1 MHIARHDLAQ
11 LDPAGRAA
19 LLGRVQQADTS
30 DIADVVSGV
39 VDAVRAEGDAALVRF
54 TAQFDGVDLD
64 LDALRVSEAEFA
76 AAETTVP
83 ADVKAAIELAVANI
97 RHHHAAQVPRADWM
111 QETSPGVISGERYT
125 PIASAGLYVPRG
137 KGSFPSVMAMLSV
150 PAALAGV
157 PVIAVCTPPGPGG
170 EVDAASLYAARLS
183 GIDAVYRVGG
193 AQAIAALAYGTE
205 SLPKVEKIVGPGNRY
220 VTHAKRLVYGQV
232 NPGPPAG
239 PSEAI
244 VLADE
249 TADPAT
255 VAHELLV
262 EAEHGPDS
270 AAVLVTTSPALAD
283 AVTALLPA
291 LVEAL
296 PPQRRGFVET
306 VLGGFGG
313 IVVAPDLDA
322 AIAFCNDWA
331 PEHLHAIV
339 ADGLGVLHRLQHA
352 GEVLLGEHASIAY
365 GNYVIGLNAILPT
378 GGFARGYSCVGV
390 DDFVKRSSFAYVT
403 AGGARSLGPAA
414 ATLADYEGFPAH
426 AAAARHALARAQDTP
441 SR

>member
-19 LLGRVQQADTS
+19 LLHRVQQADTS

-39 VDAVRAEGDAALVRF
+39 VDAVRAEGDAALIRF

-64 LDALRVSEAEFA
+64 PGALRVSDAEFA
-76 AAETTVP
+76 AAEDAVP
-83 ADVKAAIELAVANI
+83 AEVKAAIELAVANI
-97 RHHHAAQVPRADWM
+97 RHHHSAQVPRADWM

-150 PAALAGV
+150 PATLAGV
-157 PVIAVCTPPGPGG
+157 PVIAVCTPPGPDG

-193 AQAIAALAYGTE
+193 AQAIAALAYGTQT
-205 SLPKVEKIVGPGNRY
+205 LPKVEKIVGPGNRY

-244 VLADE
+244 ILADE

-291 LVEAL
+291 LADEL

-339 ADGLGVLHRLQHA
+339 ADDLGVLHRLQHA

-403 AGGARSLGPAA
+403 ADGARALGPAA

-426 AAAARHALARAQDTP
+426 AAAARHALARATP
-441 SR
+441 ASR

>member
-1 MHIARHDLAQ
+1 MKISRHDLAE
-11 LDPAGRAA
+11 LDEAGRTA
-19 LLGRVQQADTS
+19 LLARVQQADAS
-30 DIADVVSGV
+30 DIAGVVADVVES
-39 VDAVRAEGDAALVRF
+39 VRTEGDAALVRY
-54 TAQFDGVDLD
+54 TAQFDGVELD
-64 LDALRVSEAEFA
+64 PAALKVGEAEFD
-76 AAETTVP
+76 AAEAAVP

-97 RHHHAAQVPRADWM
+97 RHHHAAQLPSADWM

-125 PIASAGLYVPRG
+125 PIASTGLYVPRG

-150 PAALAGV
+150 PASIAGV

-183 GIDAVYRVGG
+183 GITDVYRVGG
-193 AQAIAALAYGTE
+193 AQAIAALAYGTQ

-220 VTHAKRLVYGQV
+220 VTYAKRLVYGVV

-244 VLADE
+244 ILADE
-249 TADPAT
+249 TADAGV

-270 AAVLVTTSPALAD
+270 AAVLVTTSHALAD
-283 AVTALLPA
+283 EVSALLPA
-291 LVEAL
+291 LAQAL
-296 PPQRRGFVET
+296 PAQRRGFVET
-306 VLGGFGG
+306 VLSGFGG

-339 ADGLGVLHRLQHA
+339 EDGLGVLHRLTHA
-352 GEVLLGEHASIAY
+352 GEILFGEHSSIAY

-390 DDFVKRSSFAYVT
+390 DDFIKRSSFAYVT
-403 AGGARSLGPAA
+403 AAGARVLGPAA

-426 AAAARHALARAQDTP
+426 AAAARHALKRAGG
-441 SR
+441 

>member
-1 MHIARHDLAQ
+1 MNIRRHDLAQ
-11 LDPAGRAA
+11 LDAAGRTA
-19 LLGRVQQADTS
+19 LLARVQQADTS
-30 DIADVVSGV
+30 DIGDVVAAV
-39 VDAVRAEGDAALVRF
+39 VEAVRTEGDAALVRY
-54 TAQFDGVDLD
+54 TAQFDGVEVDPA
-64 LDALRVSEAEFA
+64 ALKVGEAEFD
-76 AAETTVP
+76 AAESAVP
-83 ADVKAAIELAVANI
+83 ADVKAAIELAVKNI
-97 RHHHAAQVPRADWM
+97 RHHHAAQLPSADWM

-125 PIASAGLYVPRG
+125 PIASTGLYVPRG

-150 PAALAGV
+150 PATIAGV

-183 GIDAVYRVGG
+183 GIESVYRVGG

-220 VTHAKRLVYGQV
+220 VTHAKRLVYGVV

-239 PSEAI
+239 PSESI
-244 VLADE
+244 VLADH
-249 TADPAT
+249 TADPSV

-270 AAVLVTTSPALAD
+270 AAVLVTTSSELAD
-283 AVTALLPA
+283 AVSEVLPA
-291 LVEAL
+291 LAGAL
-296 PPQRRGFVET
+296 PDQRRGFVET
-306 VLGGFGG
+306 VLSGFGG
-313 IVVAPDLDA
+313 IVVAPTLDD

-339 ADGLGVLHRLQHA
+339 EDGLGVLHRLTHA
-352 GEVLLGEHASIAY
+352 GEILLGEHSSIAY

-390 DDFVKRSSFAYVT
+390 DDFIKRSSFAYVT
-403 AGGARSLGPAA
+403 AAGARTLGPAA

-426 AAAARHALARAQDTP
+426 AAAARHALARATD
-441 SR
+441 S

>member
-1 MHIARHDLAQ
+1 MNISRHDLAG
-11 LDPAGRAA
+11 LDAAGRAA
-19 LLGRVQQADTS
+19 LLARVQQADTS
-30 DIADVVSGV
+30 DIGETVETVVA
-39 VDAVRAEGDAALVRF
+39 AVRAEGDAALVRF
-54 TAQFDGVDLD
+54 TAEFDGVQLD
-64 LDALRVSEAEFA
+64 PAKLAVTEAEFD
-76 AAETTVP
+76 AAEAQVP
-83 ADVKAAIELAVANI
+83 ADVKAAIELAVKNI
-97 RHHHAAQVPRADWM
+97 RHHHAAQVPSADWM

-125 PIASAGLYVPRG
+125 PIASTGLYVPRG
-137 KGSFPSVMAMLSV
+137 KGSFPSVMTMLSV
-150 PAALAGV
+150 PAVLAKV

-183 GIDAVYRVGG
+183 GIDTIYRVGG

-239 PSEAI
+239 PSESI
-244 VLADE
+244 VLADDS
-249 TADPAT
+249 ADPSV

-270 AAVLVTTSPALAD
+270 AAVLVTTSHALAD
-283 AVTALLPA
+283 AVSALLPA
-291 LVEAL
+291 LTAAL
-296 PPQRRGFVET
+296 PEPRKTFVET
-306 VLGGFGG
+306 VLSGFGG
-313 IVVAPDLDA
+313 IVVAPTLDD
-322 AIAFCNDWA
+322 AIAFCNEWA

-339 ADGLGVLHRLQHA
+339 EDSLGVLHRLEHA
-352 GEVLLGEHASIAY
+352 GEILLGEHASIAF

-390 DDFVKRSSFAYVT
+390 DDFIKRSSFAYVT
-403 AGGARSLGPAA
+403 AAGARALGPSA

-426 AAAARHALARAQDTP
+426 AAAARHALARAAEGTA
-441 SR
+441 

>member
-1 MHIARHDLAQ
+1 MNIRRHDLVQ
-11 LDPAGRAA
+11 LDAAGREA
-19 LLGRVQQADTS
+19 LLARVQQADTS
-30 DIADVVSGV
+30 DIGETVARVVEDV
-39 VDAVRAEGDAALVRF
+39 RTQGDAALVRY
-54 TAQFDGVDLD
+54 TGEFDGVQLD
-64 LDALRVSEAEFA
+64 PAALKVAESEFD
-76 AAETTVP
+76 AAEAAVP
-83 ADVKAAIELAVANI
+83 DDVKRAIELAVANI
-97 RHHHAAQVPRADWM
+97 RHHHAAQVPSADWM

-125 PIASAGLYVPRG
+125 PIASTGLYVPRG

-150 PAALAGV
+150 PAVLAGV
-157 PVIAVCTPPGPGG
+157 PVIAVCTPPGPDG

-183 GIDAVYRVGG
+183 GIDTIYRVGG

-220 VTHAKRLVYGQV
+220 VTHAKRLVYGVV

-239 PSEAI
+239 PSESI
-244 VLADE
+244 VLADAS
-249 TADPAT
+249 ADPSV

-270 AAVLVTTSPALAD
+270 AAVLVTTSAALAD
-283 AVTALLPA
+283 EVTALLPA

-296 PPQRRGFVET
+296 PTQRREFVET
-306 VLGGFGG
+306 VLSGFGG
-313 IVVAPDLDA
+313 IVVAADLDD
-322 AIAFCNDWA
+322 AIAFCNAWA

-339 ADGLGVLHRLQHA
+339 EDGLGVLHRLEHA
-352 GEVLLGEHASIAY
+352 GEILLGEHSSIAY

-390 DDFVKRSSFAYVT
+390 DDFIKRSSFAYVT
-403 AGGARSLGPAA
+403 AAGARSIGPAA

-426 AAAARHALARAQDTP
+426 AAAARHALAQAEQA
-441 SR
+441 

>member
-1 MHIARHDLAQ
+1 VNISRHDLAQ
-11 LDPAGRAA
+11 LDAAGRTA
-19 LLGRVQQADTS
+19 LLARVQQADTS
-30 DIADVVSGV
+30 DIGDVVAGV
-39 VDAVRAEGDAALVRF
+39 VEAVRTEGDAALVRF
-54 TAQFDGVDLD
+54 TAEFDGVRLD
-64 LDALRVSEAEFA
+64 PASLKVAEEEFDA
-76 AAETTVP
+76 AAAQVP
-83 ADVKAAIELAVANI
+83 ADVKAAIELAVTNI
-97 RHHHAAQVPRADWM
+97 RHHHAAQVPSADWM

-125 PIASAGLYVPRG
+125 PIASTGLYVPRG

-150 PAALAGV
+150 PASLAGV

-170 EVDAASLYAARLS
+170 EVDAASLYAARMS
-183 GIDAVYRVGG
+183 GIDTIYRVGG

-239 PSEAI
+239 PSESI
-244 VLADE
+244 VLADAS
-249 TADPAT
+249 ADPAV

-270 AAVLVTTSPALAD
+270 AAVLVTTSHALAD
-283 AVTALLPA
+283 EVTALLPA
-291 LVEAL
+291 LTEAL
-296 PPQRRGFVET
+296 PPQRRQFVET
-306 VLGGFGG
+306 VLSGFGG
-313 IVVAPDLDA
+313 IVVAPTLED

-339 ADGLGVLHRLQHA
+339 EDALGVLHRLEHA
-352 GEVLLGEHASIAY
+352 GEILLGPHASIAY

-390 DDFVKRSSFAYVT
+390 DDFIKRSSFAYVT
-403 AGGARSLGPAA
+403 AAGARALGPAA

-426 AAAARHALARAQDTP
+426 AAAARHALARAEEQA
-441 SR
+441 